1 MLNAAGL
8 QPIST
13 DDLPEYPLGSEDR
26 LDSHYFMA
34 WERRRWLNSDM
45 RLKGTPECR
54 ALFFDLI
61 NISYDQTPV
70 GTVPQDLETLAKLL
84 LVDPG
89 HFRALCKLDYGP
101 LHKWMP
107 CICEG
112 GELRLM
118 HPMVLRTLTEALS
131 RKEDNRAKHEA
142 ANAAKRLQRLRS
154 TVAGYHAELAKNDAA
169 IRWMDEWLV
178 QEGCEYRNATWIER
192 AMQSWS
198 THMLDLGQARSG
210 THRTL
215 S

>member
-1 MLNAAGL
+1 MLGAVGL
-8 QPIST
+8 QPVST
-13 DDLPEYPLGSEDR
+13 DDLPEYPLGIEDR

-70 GTVPQDLETLAKLL
+70 GTVPQDLEILAKLL

-101 LHKWMP
+101 LHKWTP
-107 CICEG
+107 CICGG
-112 GELRLM
+112 GEVRLM

-178 QEGCEYRNATWIER
+178 QEGCEYRNATWIES

-198 THMLDLGQARSG
+198 THMFDLGQARSG

>member
-1 MLNAAGL
+1 MLGAVGL
-8 QPIST
+8 QPVST
-13 DDLPEYPLGSEDR
+13 DDLPEYPLGIEDR

-54 ALFFDLI
+54 ALYFDLI

-101 LHKWMP
+101 LHKWTP

-112 GELRLM
+112 GEVRLM

-178 QEGCEYRNATWIER
+178 QEGCEYRNATWIES

-198 THMLDLGQARSG
+198 THMFDLGQARSG

>member
-8 QPIST
+8 QPVPT
-13 DDLPEYPLGSEDR
+13 DDLPEYPLGIEDR

-45 RLKGTPECR
+45 RLKGMPECR

-70 GTVPQDLETLAKLL
+70 GTVPQDLEILAKLL

-101 LHKWMP
+101 LHKWTP
-107 CICEG
+107 CICGG
-112 GELRLM
+112 GEVRLM

-178 QEGCEYRNATWIER
+178 QEGCEYRNATWVER

-198 THMLDLGQARSG
+198 THMFDLGQARSG

>member
-1 MLNAAGL
+1 MLGAVGL

-13 DDLPEYPLGSEDR
+13 DDLPEYPLGTEDR

-54 ALFFDLI
+54 ALYFDLI

-70 GTVPQDLETLAKLL
+70 GTVPQDLEILAKLL
-84 LVDPG
+84 LMDPG

-101 LHKWMP
+101 LHKWTP

-112 GELRLM
+112 GEVRLM

-178 QEGCEYRNATWIER
+178 QEGCEYRNTTWVER

-198 THMLDLGQARSG
+198 THMFDLGQARSG
-210 THRTL
+210 THRTM